1 MCFKSAFGR
10 LETQISN
17 IQQKGQQG
25 AFAQQES
32 AIRKAGSRICL
43 WHSWKLLF
51 SHSFT
56 IGMFLVWKWFSTF
69 RATYTTQRLCHSLL
83 QTTYVSPPIPDPPL
97 LAYMF
102 WKLPLSLIPS
112 KISSMLHLQK
122 LLHGHCHIPSNTAER
137 KSISGPSSHYPLHV
151 IKTTI
156 LFIVVYIWGRKWDG
170 CCQRCR
176 GELSIMWLRN
186 KERG

>member
-1 MCFKSAFGR
+1 MSLAF
-10 LETQISN
+10 LETFILSFIHHRHVPSLKVILH
-17 IQQKGQQG
+17 IQ
-25 AFAQQES
+25 
-32 AIRKAGSRICL
+32 
-43 WHSWKLLF
+43 
-51 SHSFT
+51 SH
-56 IGMFLVWKWFSTF
+56 L
-69 RATYTTQRLCHSLL
+69 YNQRLCHSLL
-83 QTTYVSPPIPDPPL
+83 PTIYVSSPIPDPPL

-122 LLHGHCHIPSNTAER
+122 LLHGHCHISFNTAER
-137 KSISGPSSHYPLHV
+137 KSISGPSSYYPLHV